1 MSSVSASA
9 LALEFQALYNTG
21 QTLPVVAELMNVTRY
36 AHAAAVA
43 LICYDTLLT
52 FKDEVQYIWPMKLSI
67 IKMFIYGNR
76 LLSFFFILIHAGP
89 MVGLDRSFTSKYC
102 EGIVIAAAKAKLRVR
117 SNGFICD
124 GELDPVSAY
133 DGTFRTEEIV

>member
-9 LALEFQALYNTG
+9 LALEFRALYNTG

-52 FKDEVQYIWPMKLSI
+52 FKDE
-67 IKMFIYGNR
+67 
-76 LLSFFFILIHAGP
+76 
-89 MVGLDRSFTSKYC
+89 
-102 EGIVIAAAKAKLRVR
+102 
-117 SNGFICD
+117 
-124 GELDPVSAY
+124 
-133 DGTFRTEEIV
+133 